1 MEKVKTYRRS
11 DYVAKVNNESVG
23 RLLDLAND
31 LHLEVDCYYGGLNDN
46 YIVYGTERISMGRV
60 KPRNYIIVKE
70 IYINCWSSGLE
81 MIMTN
86 NEKTVE
92 YYRELWESEKDEYED

>member
-1 MEKVKTYRRS
+1 MEKVKTYRRN
-11 DYVAKVNNESVG
+11 DYVANVNNEFVEK
-23 RLLDLAND
+23 LLNVASDLD
-31 LHLEVDCYYGGLNDN
+31 LEVDCYEGGLNDS

-60 KPRNYIIVKE
+60 KPRKFIIVRE
-70 IYINCWSSGLE
+70 VYLNCWSSGLE

-92 YYRELWESEKDEYED
+92 HYRELWEEDEK